1 MKTKIITILTCFGL
15 LISIFGC
22 KSIPDDAKMY
32 TVSYAVGAATAK
44 VVDMSNINDK
54 TTEVIVKTMN
64 SVQLYVPATNETFTS
79 KWMPIIS
86 LNVSTMVK
94 SGELTEIEATFIE
107 KTFNVV
113 CNGLDYIFEKRFPEA
128 NKYENLMSSAIYGF
142 NAGFLTYFKPSK
154 LLSART
160 VKDSLDKEEYKLFIE
175 YFSEANQEV

>member
-79 KWMPIIS
+79 KWTPIIS

-107 KTFNVV
+107 KTFKVV
-113 CNGLDYIFEKRFPEA
+113 CNGLDYLIEKRFPEA
-128 NKYENLMSSAIYGF
+128 NMYENLMSSAIYGF

-160 VKDSLDKEEYKLFIE
+160 VKDSLDKEEYLKAIE
-175 YFSEANQEV
+175 FLKSCQK